1 MKNRKILIMALL
13 GFGIALV
20 LGVALI
26 VMRVQ
31 PSCWTLGDVPLVYN
45 VTFNETSAES
55 GNAGSRLT
63 GKLQLRPSRAP
74 AVFDWNKPL
83 VLDGLFKPL
92 SYINNGQVFEQ
103 FRDFN
108 YNFQVE
114 IDSQCH
120 VQKLSFDGR
129 ETFSA
134 RRTLQR
140 LMRVLALGREGQ
152 YSDFLGDSDMKLVES
167 SDELKVFQRIA
178 IKTAASSVKLEDS
191 VLLDNIKKS
200 EFRFEGK
207 ESALW
212 FPKIQVAEELS
223 IYSGAK
229 HEKRNIQYTISM
241 LQVKDEPMMPRAPIA
256 SPYRVEKKIGQDL
269 RGNDR
274 PSIYD
279 NVNKTP
285 PAAKDLKSAIEAFR
299 EQLSAN
305 GVEAKSQLIEFLKA
319 HPEAIKDLQAMIEQN
334 QFTDQELINVLFV
347 LAKVGSDEA
356 QDAMASLISNEGLDR
371 GTRIRTIF
379 AVGEIRLPSGGVIA
393 AIRKEYQSLV
403 SGGAVMDELS
413 STALLNGGLLA
424 HNLRDV
430 MPGEEDRI
438 LGDIEEVYKN
448 AKSSEIKANAID
460 AMGNSS
466 SLGFWDEISES
477 AKSNSDLERRAAYEA
492 MARVPSD
499 AREQVLIDAMG
510 SDRIAPA
517 RLAAIQTLKS
527 VGVKDAQSLEKL
539 KSALAREPDA
549 INRAAAV
556 QIVGQAIPFQ
566 PQAKEVLMEQI
577 KKESDPGVLQ
587 AAGRFVSAYDIQKAK
602 SAQKP

>member
-1 MKNRKILIMALL
+1 MKNRKILIMAFV
-13 GFGIALV
+13 GFGIALL

-26 VMRVQ
+26 VMRIQ
-31 PSCWTLGDVPLVYN
+31 PTCWTLGDVPLVYD
-45 VTFNETSAES
+45 VTLNESSAES
-55 GNAGSRLT
+55 NNAGSRLT

-74 AVFDWNKPL
+74 SVFDWNKPL

-108 YNFQVE
+108 FNFQVE

-120 VQKLSFDGR
+120 VQQLSFDGR

-140 LMRVLALGREGQ
+140 LMRILALSREGR
-152 YSDFLGDSDMKLVES
+152 YLDFLGDSQMKLVEDS
-167 SDELKVFQRIA
+167 EELKVFQRTGISTPLVSA
-178 IKTAASSVKLEDS
+178 KLEDS
-191 VLLDNIKKS
+191 VILDSIKKS

-212 FPKIQVAEELS
+212 FPKIQVAEDLA
-223 IYSGAK
+223 IFSGAR
-229 HEKRNIQYTISM
+229 HEKRNIQYTVSM
-241 LQVKDEPMMPRAPIA
+241 LQVKAEPMMPKTAIA
-256 SPYRVEKKIGQDL
+256 AAYRVDKKSGQDL
-269 RGNDR
+269 KGNDR

-279 NVNKTP
+279 NVNKAP
-285 PAAKDLKSAIEAFR
+285 QKAKDLKSAIDAFR

-305 GVEAKSQLIEFLKA
+305 GVEAKAQLIEFLKA
-319 HPEAIKDLQAMIEQN
+319 HPEAIKGLQAMIEQN
-334 QFTDQELINVLFV
+334 LFSDQELINVLFV
-347 LAKVGSDEA
+347 LAKVGSEEA
-356 QDAMASLISNEGLDR
+356 QEAMANLISNEGLDK

-379 AVGEIRLPSGGVIA
+379 AVGEIRLPNAEVIA
-393 AIRKEYQSLV
+393 AIRKEYQGLMSA
-403 SGGAVMDELS
+403 GAAMDELS

-438 LGDIEEVYKN
+438 LSDIEEVYKN
-448 AKSSEIKANAID
+448 AKTPEIKANAID

-466 SLGFWDEISES
+466 STEFWDEISDS

-492 MARVPSD
+492 MARVPSE
-499 AREQVLIDAMG
+499 AREQLLVDAMG
-510 SDRIAPA
+510 TDLIAPA

-527 VGVKDAQSLEKL
+527 VGVKNAESLEKL
-539 KSALAREPDA
+539 KTALAREPDS
-549 INRAAAV
+549 INRVAAV
-556 QIVGQAIPFQ
+556 QVVGQAIPFQ
-566 PQAKEVLMEQI
+566 PKAKEVLIEQI
-577 KKESDPGVLQ
+577 AKESDPGVLQ

-602 SAQKP
+602 SAPKP

>member
-1 MKNRKILIMALL
+1 MKNRKILLMALL
-13 GFGIALV
+13 GFGFALFI
-20 LGVALI
+20 GVALI
-26 VMRVQ
+26 VMRIK
-31 PSCWTLGDVPLVYN
+31 PACWTLGDVPLVYD
-45 VTFNETSAES
+45 VTFNESSTEA

-140 LMRVLALGREGQ
+140 LMRILVLGREGS
-152 YSDFLGDSDMKLVES
+152 YSDFLGVSEMKLVENS
-167 SDELKVFQRIA
+167 EELKVFERRG
-178 IKTAASSVKLEDS
+178 IKSPLASVRLEDS
-191 VLLDNIKKS
+191 VTLDDIKKS
-200 EFRFEGK
+200 EFRFEGLP
-207 ESALW
+207 SALW
-212 FPKIQVAEELS
+212 YPKIQVSEELS
-223 IYSGAK
+223 IYTGLK
-229 HEKRNIQYTISM
+229 HERRNIQYSIAM
-241 LQVKDEPMMPRAPIA
+241 IQVKDQPMMPRAAIGSA
-256 SPYRVEKKIGQDL
+256 YRVDKKIAQDL

-279 NVNKTP
+279 SVRNS
-285 PAAKDLKSAIEAFR
+285 PAKAQDLKSAVDAFR
-299 EQLSAN
+299 DQLSSN
-305 GVEAKSQLIEFLKA
+305 GIDAKAELIEFLKA
-319 HPEAIKDLQAMIEQN
+319 HPAAIQDLKNLIEQN
-334 QFTDQELINVLFV
+334 FFTDQELIHVLFV
-347 LAKVGSDEA
+347 LAKVGSEEA
-356 QDAMASLISNEGLDR
+356 QDAIASLISNEGIDK

-379 AVGEIRLPSGGVIA
+379 AVGEIRLPGQAVIA
-393 AIRKEYQSLV
+393 AIRKEYQDLV
-403 SGGAVMDELS
+403 TGSQTMDELT

-430 MPGEEDRI
+430 MPADDNQ
-438 LGDIEEVYKN
+438 LLSDIEAIYKN
-448 AKSSEIKANAID
+448 AKTSEIKANAIE

-466 SLGFWDEISES
+466 AEGFADEIAVS

-492 MARVPSD
+492 MARVPLEG
-499 AREQVLIDAMG
+499 REQLLIDAMG
-510 SDRIAPA
+510 SDGIAPA

-527 VGVKDAQSLEKL
+527 IGVKNVESLEKL
-539 KSALAREPDA
+539 KIALAREPDA

-556 QIVGQAIPFQ
+556 QVVGQAIPFQ
-566 PQAKEVLMEQI
+566 ALAKDVLIEQIAKEQD
-577 KKESDPGVLQ
+577 SAVLQ

-602 SAQKP
+602 SSVKP